1 MGGMGTSL
9 QTTNPTIVSAFESAL
24 VHQALVV
31 LVILALLAAAWN
43 LLRSVQLRRTT
54 TGGDQLSFQPGG
66 SEPVARHLLR
76 IAFGCI
82 WLFDGILQA
91 QVSMPLGLPSGV
103 IQPAASS
110 SPAWVRN
117 LVEVGV
123 RIWSNHPVPAAV
135 SAVWIQVGIGIWLLV
150 APRGNWSRLA
160 GLVSAGWGLVVWIFG
175 EAFGGIFAPGL
186 SWLLGAPGAVIFY
199 VVAGVL
205 IACPERVW
213 TKRRLGAGILAA
225 SGLFFLGMAALQ
237 AWPGRGFWQGQ
248 PDPHVAAGSLT
259 AMVQGMAQ
267 TPQPGVLSSMVSSF
281 ASFDAAHGW
290 AVNLFVV
297 IALAA
302 IGAAFLTGRRQIVL
316 GAVVVATVICL
327 ADWVLIQDLG
337 FLGGVGT
344 DPNSMIP
351 MALIFISGYVA
362 MTRLPVAVD
371 AKSVVAPEKA
381 SSDWRERLVARPTYL
396 FRSLAAI
403 GAIGVMLLGAAPMA
417 IAATNPVA
425 DPILNEAID
434 GTPNVTNIPAAPFDL
449 IDQYGKAVSLQSL
462 RGDALAITFLDPV
475 CTTDCPLIAQEFHEA
490 DEMLGNESR
499 RAIFIAIVANP
510 IYRSL
515 AATRA
520 FDNDEGLAHVKNWLY
535 LTGSVQQ
542 LQRTWNNYG
551 IQTAIEPAGAM
562 IAHSEIAYVIDPSGR
577 TRYVLDADP
586 GPGTAPL
593 RSSFAGLLSDEIR
606 TVLAHP

>member
-9 QTTNPTIVSAFESAL
+9 QTTNPTIVSAFEAAL
-24 VHQALVV
+24 LHQSLLV
-31 LVILALLAAAWN
+31 LVILALLATAWN
-43 LLRSVQLRRTT
+43 VLRSIQLRRAAN
-54 TGGDQLSFQPGG
+54 GGQLSVDSMG
-66 SEPVARHLLR
+66 SEPAARHLLR
-76 IAFGCI
+76 VAFGCI

-110 SPAWVRN
+110 SPAWVRS
-117 LVEVGV
+117 LVDVGV
-123 RIWSNHPVPAAV
+123 RTWSNHPVPAAA

-160 GLVSAGWGLVVWIFG
+160 GLVSAGWGLVVWVFG
-175 EAFGGIFAPGL
+175 EAFGGIFGPGV
-186 SWLLGAPGAVIFY
+186 SWLFGAPGAVIFY

-205 IACPERVW
+205 IACPERIW
-213 TKRRLGAGILAA
+213 ASRRLGRGILAA
-225 SGLFFLGMAALQ
+225 SGLFFLGMATLQ

-248 PDPHVAAGSLT
+248 SNPHAAAGSLT
-259 AMVQGMAQ
+259 SMVQGMAQ

-302 IGAAFLTGRRQIVL
+302 IGAAFLIARRQIVL
-316 GAVVVATVICL
+316 VAVIVGTVLCL

-351 MALIFISGYVA
+351 MALVFISGYTA
-362 MTRLPVAVD
+362 TTRLGVSVD
-371 AKSVVAPEKA
+371 ARSEVEPEPAA
-381 SSDWRERLVARPTYL
+381 SGWRERLVARPAYL

-403 GAIGVMLLGAAPMA
+403 GSLGVILLGAAPMA
-417 IAATNPVA
+417 LAATNPVA
-425 DPILNEAID
+425 DPILNAAID
-434 GTPNVTNIPAAPFDL
+434 GTPNATNTPAAQFDL
-449 IDQYGKAVSLQSL
+449 IDQHGRSVSLRSL
-462 RGDALAITFLDPV
+462 RGKALAITFLDPV
-475 CTTDCPLIAQEFHEA
+475 CTTDCPLIAQEFREA
-490 DEMLGNESR
+490 DQMLGNDSR
-499 RAIFIAIVANP
+499 RAVFIAIVTNP
-510 IYRSL
+510 IYHSV

-520 FDNDEGLAHVKNWLY
+520 FDNNEGLAHLRNWLY
-535 LTGSVQQ
+535 LTGSLQQ
-542 LQRTWNNYG
+542 LRHTWSKYG
-551 IQTAIEPAGAM
+551 VEVQIEPAGSM
-562 IAHSEIAYVIDPSGR
+562 IAHSEIAYVIDPSGH

-593 RSSFAGLLSDEIR
+593 RSSFAGVIASEIR
-606 TVLAHP
+606 TVLAGS